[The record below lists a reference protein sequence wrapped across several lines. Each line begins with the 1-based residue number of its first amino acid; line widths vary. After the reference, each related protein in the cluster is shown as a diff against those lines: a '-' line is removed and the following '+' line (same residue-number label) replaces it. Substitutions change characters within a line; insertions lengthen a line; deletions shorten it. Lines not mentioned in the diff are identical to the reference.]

1 VSLLS
6 AGRPSRAG
14 DVIDQA
20 AAIHGPDGHAIRTP
34 DLEHAAGVWAAMT
47 SPREPTLRLEPP
59 HPGPDI
65 SREGERRLQEA
76 YERASR
82 ALAESSVRTALAA
95 FADIPV
101 SVREH
106 SGPALR
112 LLYGYLLY
120 KSSMVE
126 GAEPRFG
133 EAADELERLARE
145 EPEWSIRHPEVMFY
159 IGRSRFRAGDFALG
173 VAALANFVEMVRQP
187 AARDHEALDVP
198 RDVDEPSAD
207 NAPVSDESGESHKDP
222 NPHH

>member
-1 VSLLS
+1 
-6 AGRPSRAG
+6 
-14 DVIDQA
+14 
-20 AAIHGPDGHAIRTP
+20 
-34 DLEHAAGVWAAMT
+34 MT
-47 SPREPTLRLEPP
+47 SNREPSLRLEPP
-59 HPGPDI
+59 RPGPDI

-76 YERASR
+76 YERAAR
-82 ALAESSVRTALAA
+82 ALSESSVRTALAA

-120 KSSMVE
+120 KSSMSE

-145 EPEWSIRHPEVMFY
+145 EPEWAIRHPELMFY

-173 VAALANFVEMVRQP
+173 VTALSNFVDMVRAP
-187 AARDHEALDVP
+187 AARDHEAVDVP
-198 RDVDEPSAD
+198 RDVEEPSAD
-207 NAPVSDESGESHKDP
+207 DPPVSDEPGEAGKDTRA
-222 NPHH
+222 HS